1 MYTAAVPVLL
11 AMMFAS
17 APLMSRE
24 LLDQPFFPVFGM
36 ILMGEIY
43 YFLDGL
49 LEQEDQENQLR
60 AREDDARRKCDYT
73 VLRKALRRLFG
84 DRLVADDIT
93 AGALSDSDMTCDE
106 LLTKMEEQVGEPV
119 ELYGRYMRSLLNR
132 GFPVDK
138 SSLISGRDLLRAV
151 ASSSTTPFTMT

>member
-1 MYTAAVPVLL
+1 MVALNLLILLAHVILKKVMVAISARLCRDPEFGTPVRRLFYEHDREKDYWYVRPHLGQCRTLVKTVYTAAVPVLL

-49 LEQEDQENQLR
+49 LEQEDQENQL
-60 AREDDARRKCDYT
+60 E
-73 VLRKALRRLFG
+73 G
-84 DRLVADDIT
+84 
-93 AGALSDSDMTCDE
+93 
-106 LLTKMEEQVGEPV
+106 EETTPPQVR
-119 ELYGRYMRSLLNR
+119 LYGAAE
-132 GFPVDK
+132 GPAPPVWRPFGGRM
-138 SSLISGRDLLRAV
+138 IS
-151 ASSSTTPFTMT
+151 PPEP